1 VPALVGVAA
10 RVSNPHSRRAIS
22 LDLWIVVVFRSAY
35 GVSINGCGPLEARNL
50 TGAGAARR
58 SEPSRRC
65 EMLLTDHSVE
75 LLMLSGSLITALVL
89 LFGFGG
95 KL

>member
-1 VPALVGVAA
+1 
-10 RVSNPHSRRAIS
+10 
-22 LDLWIVVVFRSAY
+22 
-35 GVSINGCGPLEARNL
+35 
-50 TGAGAARR
+50 
-58 SEPSRRC
+58 
-65 EMLLTDHSVE
+65 MLLTDHSVE